1 MQSNVKIGK
10 LVICSVIVTIISE
23 AIYWLGAIAD
33 MRYYTNSAYA
43 GVWSK
48 VMMPKPGPPPLSFH
62 LYTLL
67 FTFIAA
73 VLFVLVFQIVLRGV
87 PGSGPAM
94 RGLMYGFLVFLV
106 AGIPGMLSMYLLIHL
121 PTGLIWSWT
130 IQGFIVYL
138 VTGLVVGAIN
148 RG

>member
-23 AIYWLGAIAD
+23 AIYRLGTIAN
-33 MRYYTNSAYA
+33 MRYYTNPAYA
-43 GVWSK
+43 DVWSK
-48 VMMPKPGPPPLSFH
+48 VVMPTAGPPPQSFY
-62 LYTLL
+62 LYSLL
-67 FTFIAA
+67 FTFITA

>member
-1 MQSNVKIGK
+1 MQSNVRIGK
-10 LVICSVIVTIISE
+10 LIICSVIVTIISE
-23 AIYWLGAIAD
+23 VVYWVGAIAD

-43 GVWSK
+43 EVWSK
-48 VMMPKPGPPPLSFH
+48 VMMPTAGPPPQSFY

-73 VLFVLVFQIVLRGV
+73 VLFVLVFQIVLKGV

-106 AGIPGMLSMYLLIHL
+106 AGIPAGLSMYLIVNL
-121 PTGLIWSWT
+121 PAGLIWSWT
-130 IQGFIVYL
+130 IQGFVVYL
-138 VTGLVVGAIN
+138 LSGLIVGAIN